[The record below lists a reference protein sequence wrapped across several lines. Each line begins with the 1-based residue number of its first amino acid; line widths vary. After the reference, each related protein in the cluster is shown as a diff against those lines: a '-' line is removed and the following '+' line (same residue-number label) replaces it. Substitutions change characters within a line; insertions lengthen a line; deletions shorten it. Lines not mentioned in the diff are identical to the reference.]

1 MQEHLNNCFQ
11 RKLNAGIRE
20 KETRNP
26 TNSKKEEKRGI
37 SLSQSLTITI

>member
-20 KETRNP
+20 KVTHDP
-26 TNSKKEEKRGI
+26 KNSKKEKKDI
-37 SLSQSLTITI
+37 SLFESLTITI